1 MTKAMGLEAPRN
13 GPEKPVGARPLGRGR
28 TSSLNSAVALFTMT
42 LMRQAK
48 SRRMLVLGALYALPI
63 AFTLLFRYYGVG
75 WPRQMQGQEMHYA
88 PAFAELA
95 MILNLIPQTLL
106 PLTALVFASGMIQDE
121 VEEQTITYL
130 LIRPLPRWSIYLAKL
145 LATLVVTIGLT
156 ATGTAVTAIVI
167 GWNQPD
173 YWAAGALLRLLKTIA
188 LFALVLT
195 TYHALFGFLSL
206 LMRRAILLGIGY
218 IILIEVVVANIDFVI
233 RKVTVMYY
241 YRVLCERWLH
251 INEIWKGLGP
261 PITYNIDFDTAPS
274 LRACLMTVTIA
285 SVVVIG
291 SACYLMNIR
300 EFRVK
305 TPEGS

>member
-1 MTKAMGLEAPRN
+1 MTKAMELEVTRA
-13 GPEKPVGARPLGRGR
+13 GPEKSANARPPGRGR
-28 TSSLNSAVALFTMT
+28 TSSLNAAFALFTMT
-42 LMRQAK
+42 LLRQAK
-48 SRRMLVLGALYALPI
+48 SRRFLVLAALYALPI
-63 AFTLLFRYYGVG
+63 AFASLFRYYGVG
-75 WPRQMQGQEMHYA
+75 WPAPDQSKVYA
-88 PAFAELA
+88 PALAELA
-95 MILNLIPQTLL
+95 LIFNLIPQTLL

-156 ATGTAVTAIVI
+156 AFGTAIVYLAI

-173 YWAAGALLRLLKTIA
+173 YWASGAAVRMFKTIA
-188 LFALVLT
+188 LFSLSLT
-195 TYHALFGFLSL
+195 AYNAIFGLLSL

-233 RKVTVMYY
+233 RKATVMYY
-241 YRVLCERWLH
+241 FRVLCERWMP
-251 INEIWKGLGP
+251 IADIWKASDQP
-261 PITYNIDFDTAPS
+261 FTYNIDFATAPS

-285 SVVVIG
+285 SVVFVA
-291 SACYLMNIR
+291 SACYLMNVR

>member
-1 MTKAMGLEAPRN
+1 MTKAMGLGATRG
-13 GPEKPVGARPLGRGR
+13 GPDHAGGARPMIRGR
-28 TSSLNSAVALFTMT
+28 TSSLNAAFALFTMT
-42 LMRQAK
+42 LLRQVK
-48 SRRMLVLGALYALPI
+48 SRRLLVLAALYGLPI
-63 AFTLLFRYYGVG
+63 AFAFLFRHYEVG
-75 WPRQMQGQEMHYA
+75 WPEPGKKPVYG
-88 PAFAELA
+88 PTVAELA
-95 MILNLIPQTLL
+95 LIFNLIPQTLL

-156 ATGTAVTAIVI
+156 AIGAALVYVAI

-173 YWAAGALLRLLKTIA
+173 YWASGALARVFKTIA
-188 LFALVLT
+188 LFVLSLT
-195 TYHALFGFLSL
+195 AYHAVFGFLSL

-241 YRVLCERWLH
+241 FRVLCERWMH
-251 INEIWKGLGP
+251 VSEMWKGPVAPVAYTGGP
-261 PITYNIDFDTAPS
+261 SMRD
-274 LRACLMTVTIA
+274 CLATVTIA
-285 SVVVIG
+285 IVVLVA